1 MPLDP
6 NQPQP
11 QSVDSTTPA
20 PIAPTVPAQ
29 SAGKSRRLRT
39 EADKLAA
46 FCLVVRAASEAA
58 DQAAFAEVG
67 RAASK
72 ALRAKFG
79 GGSITSAFA
88 WVAGPSGQQALD
100 SLVAGEVTLSGPLT
114 LPQIVEAVAL
124 AQEAERLREKN
135 ESTPR

>member
-1 MPLDP
+1 MPLEP
-6 NQPQP
+6 NPSQ
-11 QSVDSTTPA
+11 
-20 PIAPTVPAQ
+20 PIASTPTAPTAPNQ
-29 SAGKSRRLRT
+29 SAGKARRLRT

-88 WVAGPSGQQALD
+88 WVAGPNGRQALD
-100 SLVAGEVTLSGPLT
+100 SLVAGEVALTWPLT

-124 AQEAERLREKN
+124 AQEAERLRKKSEG
-135 ESTPR
+135 

>member
-6 NQPQP
+6 HSPL
-11 QSVDSTTPA
+11 A
-20 PIAPTVPAQ
+20 PSSSRPPAQ
-29 SAGKSRRLRT
+29 SAGKARRLRT

-46 FCLVVRAASEAA
+46 FCLVVRAASAAA

-67 RAASK
+67 RAAAK

-88 WVAGPSGQQALD
+88 WVASRSGQDALD
-100 SLVAGEVTLSGPLT
+100 SLVAGEVELTGPLT
-114 LPQIVEAVAL
+114 LPQVVEAVAL

-135 ESTPR
+135 DNNLASPD

>member
-1 MPLDP
+1 MPHDP
-6 NQPQP
+6 
-11 QSVDSTTPA
+11 TP
-20 PIAPTVPAQ
+20 PPVPPAQ
-29 SAGKSRRLRT
+29 SAGKARRLRT

-46 FCLVVRAASEAA
+46 FCLVVRAASAAA

-88 WVAGPSGQQALD
+88 WVAGPGGQAALD
-100 SLVAGEVTLSGPLT
+100 SVVAGEVALTGPLS
-114 LPQIVEAVAL
+114 LQQVVEAVAL
-124 AQEAERLREKN
+124 AREAERLRTN
-135 ESTPR
+135 SAAS